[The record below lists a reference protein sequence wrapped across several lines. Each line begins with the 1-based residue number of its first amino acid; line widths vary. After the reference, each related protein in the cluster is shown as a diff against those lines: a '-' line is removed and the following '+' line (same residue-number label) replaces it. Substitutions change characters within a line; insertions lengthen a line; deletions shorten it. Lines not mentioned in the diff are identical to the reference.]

1 MHNRDTRKKEQKKF
15 ETIMT
20 ENFSK
25 LMSDTKLQT
34 QEAERTPSRV
44 NVNKITALRVI
55 LKSEK
60 IKNKKSR
67 KKPKWLG
74 NTYIQKNKDKN
85 TSNFSL
91 EIMQAQRN
99 SEVFPVCVLWPKNY
113 LKDRKC
119 IMEKTHIAYFAFSGI
134 IVFYHLISTTLKTI
148 ISYMVFFIVSL
159 KFSIEISIYVEVSD
173 TIS

>member
-67 KKPKWLG
+67 KKPK
-74 NTYIQKNKDKN
+74 
-85 TSNFSL
+85 
-91 EIMQAQRN
+91 
-99 SEVFPVCVLWPKNY
+99 
-113 LKDRKC
+113 
-119 IMEKTHIAYFAFSGI
+119 
-134 IVFYHLISTTLKTI
+134 
-148 ISYMVFFIVSL
+148 
-159 KFSIEISIYVEVSD
+159 
-173 TIS
+173 